1 VEIYSS
7 LFVCYNNF
15 VGDFMK
21 KELLAPAGDFASL
34 KAAIHNGADAVY
46 LSGKSFGA
54 RKFANNFSLE
64 ELKEAVSYAHLYGVK
79 IYVTVN
85 TIIYEDE
92 INDCLKYIEYLYNIG
107 VDAIIVQ
114 DIGLIR
120 LIRKYFPDME
130 IHASTQA
137 HTHNIEQIKFLETLG
152 VKRLVLARE
161 MSILEINAL
170 DTDMEL
176 EIFIH
181 GALCIS
187 YSGECLLSSGVLN
200 RSGNRGECAG
210 LCRCSYNL
218 VEDNKTILK
227 DKYLL
232 SPKEFNTTSYVE
244 ELKKSKAYSFKIEGR
259 MKSPEYVGY
268 VTRIYRKLLD
278 NDNYKLSEEEIFNLK
293 SLYNRDFTKGYL
305 FNISDEDFISLNSSN
320 HLGVPIG
327 EVIGINKDK
336 IKIKLSH
343 SINQGDAVRLPNN
356 KGMYVNFL
364 YNSKMMLINS
374 ATSKEVIY
382 LDNKVDLIDMGSVSL
397 TINSKLISEL
407 NKTLEKK
414 INLKCI
420 IKAKL
425 GDNLYVSYSDGKNQV
440 EYIGTI
446 VDEAKS
452 SPISK
457 ERIKDILAKLGNT
470 PFKLMDIDCDIDN
483 NIFIPVGVL
492 NEVRRKLVDELIKKR
507 TSVNRNIKLQINDFT
522 KIQKASNDYYISALA
537 RSEEQVNILLEL
549 NVDFIYV
556 TSEELYNKY
565 RDKGV
570 ILRLDRVKNSF
581 ADYKGYEL
589 LIGETGSLK
598 YIKNNLVSTDYYLNV
613 VNSSYVNYLTSL
625 GVKKIT
631 LSPELSIDRIKL
643 IATNSNANLFEFI
656 VYGRIEYMI
665 MKYNMAKVMKFKQNK
680 KYELSDIRQR
690 RFPIISDK
698 YTHLMSNNPIDLTD
712 KIEELKIAG
721 VNVFRLELFDEKANL
736 IKKIVEEIRKSL

>member
-1 VEIYSS
+1 
-7 LFVCYNNF
+7 
-15 VGDFMK
+15 MK

-152 VKRLVLARE
+152 VKRVVLARE

-278 NDNYKLSEEEIFNLK
+278 NDNYKLSFEEVFNLK

-327 EVIGINKDK
+327 EVIGVNKDK

-374 ATSKEVIY
+374 ATSGEVIY

-446 VDEAKS
+446 VEEAKS

-457 ERIKDILAKLGNT
+457 ERIKDIFAKLGNT
-470 PFKLMDIDCDIDN
+470 PFKLIDIDCDIDN

-598 YIKNNLVSTDYYLNV
+598 YIKNNLVNTDYYLNV
-613 VNSSYVNYLTSL
+613 VNSGYVNYLTSL

-643 IATNSNANLFEFI
+643 IATNSNANLLEFI

-665 MKYNMAKVMKFKQNK
+665 VKYNMAKVMKFKQNK

>member
-1 VEIYSS
+1 MVGTIEEIIKY
-7 LFVCYNNF
+7 LFNQDKTKKYEVKEYKEKRSNNANAYF
-15 VGDFMK
+15 H
-21 KELLAPAGDFASL
+21 LL
-34 KAAIHNGADAVY
+34 
-46 LSGKSFGA
+46 
-54 RKFANNFSLE
+54 
-64 ELKEAVSYAHLYGVK
+64 
-79 IYVTVN
+79 VN
-85 TIIYEDE
+85 
-92 INDCLKYIEYLYNIG
+92 
-107 VDAIIVQ
+107 Q
-114 DIGLIR
+114 
-120 LIRKYFPDME
+120 
-130 IHASTQA
+130 
-137 HTHNIEQIKFLETLG
+137 
-152 VKRLVLARE
+152 LAR
-161 MSILEINAL
+161 
-170 DTDMEL
+170 
-176 EIFIH
+176 H
-181 GALCIS
+181 
-187 YSGECLLSSGVLN
+187 
-200 RSGNRGECAG
+200 
-210 LCRCSYNL
+210 
-218 VEDNKTILK
+218 
-227 DKYLL
+227 
-232 SPKEFNTTSYVE
+232 
-244 ELKKSKAYSFKIEGR
+244 
-259 MKSPEYVGY
+259 
-268 VTRIYRKLLD
+268 
-278 NDNYKLSEEEIFNLK
+278 
-293 SLYNRDFTKGYL
+293 

>member
-1 VEIYSS
+1 M
-7 LFVCYNNF
+7 CYNNF

-152 VKRLVLARE
+152 VKRVVLARE

>member
-1 VEIYSS
+1 M
-7 LFVCYNNF
+7 CYNNF

-152 VKRLVLARE
+152 VKRVVLARE

-278 NDNYKLSEEEIFNLK
+278 NDNYKLSFEEVFNLK

-327 EVIGINKDK
+327 EVIGVNKDK

-374 ATSKEVIY
+374 ATSGEVIY

-446 VDEAKS
+446 VEEAKS

-457 ERIKDILAKLGNT
+457 ERIKDIFAKLGNT
-470 PFKLMDIDCDIDN
+470 PFKLIDIDCDIDN

-598 YIKNNLVSTDYYLNV
+598 YIKNNLVNTDYYLNV
-613 VNSSYVNYLTSL
+613 VNSGYVNYLTSL

-643 IATNSNANLFEFI
+643 IATNSNANLLEFI

-665 MKYNMAKVMKFKQNK
+665 VKYNMAKVMKFKQNK